1 MDKKRREK
9 AAKDIA
15 KLKDTQ
21 NDTRIVEALLKAREN
36 LKVNLK
42 KKKKLIVLFICLSFF
57 LSFFLPHIFLIL
69 KSNTKYI
76 FFPCLNVRT

>member
-42 KKKKLIVLFICLSFF
+42 KEEEINSFIYMCFF
-57 LSFFLPHIFLIL
+57 LSFFLSSSHFF
-69 KSNTKYI
+69 KY
-76 FFPCLNVRT
+76 

>member
-15 KLKDTQ
+15 KLKDAQ

-36 LKVNLK
+36 LKVVK
-42 KKKKLIVLFICLSFF
+42 
-57 LSFFLPHIFLIL
+57 
-69 KSNTKYI
+69 
-76 FFPCLNVRT
+76 

>member
-42 KKKKLIVLFICLSFF
+42 KEEEINSFIYMSFF
-57 LSFFLPHIFLIL
+57 LSFSH
-69 KSNTKYI
+69 
-76 FFPCLNVRT
+76 FF